1 MQHVKVMERIKIF
14 FVTIFLTLINVSI
27 GSAAPA
33 AAPPAPMA
41 IPPPPKG
48 DINQN
53 LILLLICALLFGMY
67 TIYKYN
73 LKRKASM

>member
-1 MQHVKVMERIKIF
+1 MEKIKIF

-27 GSAAPA
+27 ASAAPA
-33 AAPPAPMA
+33 TPPPAPMA
-41 IPPPPKG
+41 AAAPPPPPPG
-48 DINQN
+48 GAIDQN